1 MEKKVVQKS
10 RSLKGIILI
19 LAIVLILIVSLIGY
33 QIAEGT
39 GIIKKKAAAESSK
52 NKATISLYV
61 INQEQPIPKRGEK

>member
-39 GIIKKKAAAESSK
+39 GIIKKKAASESSK